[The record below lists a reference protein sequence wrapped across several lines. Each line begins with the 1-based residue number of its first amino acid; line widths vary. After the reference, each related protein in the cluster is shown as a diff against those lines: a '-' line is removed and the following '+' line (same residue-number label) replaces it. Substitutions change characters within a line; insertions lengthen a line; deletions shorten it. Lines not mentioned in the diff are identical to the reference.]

1 MKGRSMNPACVS
13 LSILAVAGLL
23 AAPAASAERAAARSA
38 RVAAT
43 PERVLLVGIGDSLTH
58 GTMDA
63 TNNTV
68 HTQNAYLQKV
78 ADKLAEVVT
87 LRFRQPLYDFEEKRT
102 NPFTRPTNLGVDG
115 ADSFTVEG
123 LSYYKRSG
131 TTESLPSTGL
141 ICDRALL
148 TRRADDYDKVM
159 YPINLLAGAPVS
171 QMDAAAWTVNGAGP
185 STDKALVVLWIG
197 NNDSSTAALGQ
208 GGSNPEVQAIPL
220 EQVAS
225 KLKPTLRLLLR
236 FAERSGQ
243 VSFEPYTQAM
253 IERNLTDLA
262 DFSAQFD
269 HLVTR
274 LATETTA
281 SPADVHVLA
290 LDLPYYSAVGFL
302 LDSEDLE
309 FYLRKYDPAYTV
321 PLSFQRVAEPGQ
333 PITNPLKGDRVNL
346 LTFGFMLS
354 LMATGASVTEVN
366 AVLET
371 NGQQRDGLVL
381 SEAEQAFI
389 RTRIDAFNAVIHA
402 SAAAH
407 GPNVHVVD
415 IGTRLNQALTGESP
429 VVIGGRTF
437 SRKWQRGGAFSLDG
451 VHPAYTGQALIANML
466 LHEINGLFG
475 YGAPLYDLA
484 QVAAADPYIDQD
496 GDGFARGVD
505 YTAQGFTEL
514 LLLLRDPD
522 DADPGLQAVIPA
534 DIWDRINAVLLKGAL
549 ANPVIAAEARRLGI
563 R

>member
-1 MKGRSMNPACVS
+1 MRPACVS
-13 LSILAVAGLL
+13 LSTVVALAGLL
-23 AAPAASAERAAARSA
+23 ASPGVSAERTAGSTL
-38 RVAAT
+38 VTET

-63 TNNTV
+63 TNNAI
-68 HTQNAYLQKV
+68 HTQNAYLQKA

-87 LRFRQPLYDFEEKRT
+87 LRFRQPLYDFDEKRT

-123 LSYYKRSG
+123 LSYYKRAG
-131 TTESLPSTGL
+131 TTESLPSPALT
-141 ICDRALL
+141 CNRALL
-148 TRRADDYDKVM
+148 TGRADDYDKVM
-159 YPINLLAGAPVS
+159 YPINLLAGAPVT
-171 QMDAAAWTVNGAGP
+171 QMDAAAWTVNAAR
-185 STDKALVVLWIG
+185 TDKALVVLWIG

-225 KLKPTLRLLLR
+225 RLKPTLRWLLR

-243 VSFEPYTQAM
+243 LSFEPYTQAM
-253 IERNLTDLA
+253 IERNLTDVA

-269 HLVTR
+269 HL
-274 LATETTA
+274 LARITAETTG

-321 PLSFQRVAEPGQ
+321 PGSFARVAEPDQ

-354 LMATGASVTEVN
+354 LMATGASVAEVN

-371 NGQQRDGLVL
+371 DGQQRDGLVL

-389 RTRIDAFNAVIHA
+389 RTRIDAFNAAIHA

-407 GPNVHVVD
+407 GPNVHVVP
-415 IGTRLNQALTGESP
+415 IGSALNQALTGQNP

-475 YGAPLYDLA
+475 YGAPLHDL
-484 QVAAADPYIDQD
+484 VPIAASDPYIDQD

-505 YTAQGFTEL
+505 YAAQGFTEL
-514 LLLLRDPD
+514 LQLLRDPD
-522 DADPGLQAVIPA
+522 DTDPALQAVIPA

-549 ANPVIAAEARRLGI
+549 SNPVIAAEARRLEI